1 MATSTFSKQFAVNQE
16 KATEFVNAMS
26 QAVTPTLHQSFH
38 TNIGRAQFVDTDL
51 DYSERPRILS
61 LYTCWGTDYQY
72 KLLVHGLQTR
82 IKELH
87 PINLYQPKE
96 KKQLLTLFDT

>member
-38 TNIGRAQFVDTDL
+38 TNAVHLSQEEELRQRLLRAL
-51 DYSERPRILS
+51 N
-61 LYTCWGTDYQY
+61 
-72 KLLVHGLQTR
+72 K
-82 IKELH
+82 
-87 PINLYQPKE
+87 
-96 KKQLLTLFDT
+96 